1 MTVNTLVNIKYLN
14 SSKNVLNVWVRK
26 SATHSKKQLD
36 SGAYDLEIVNLI
48 ERNNKLTWMK
58 NIIFFKIAL
67 KTNPLIV
74 LIIAVWRI
82 SSDLFRI

>member
-1 MTVNTLVNIKYLN
+1 MVNIKYLN

-48 ERNNKLTWMK
+48 ESNNKLTWMK

>member
-1 MTVNTLVNIKYLN
+1 MVNIKYLN
-14 SSKNVLNVWVRK
+14 SSKNVLNVSVRK

-48 ERNNKLTWMK
+48 ESNNKLTWMK

>member
-1 MTVNTLVNIKYLN
+1 MVNIKYLN

>member
-1 MTVNTLVNIKYLN
+1 MVNIKYLN
-14 SSKNVLNVWVRK
+14 SNKNVLNVWVRK

-36 SGAYDLEIVNLI
+36 SGAYDLETVNLI
-48 ERNNKLTWMK
+48 ESNNKLTWMK

>member
-1 MTVNTLVNIKYLN
+1 MVNIKYLN

-36 SGAYDLEIVNLI
+36 SGAYDLETVNLI
-48 ERNNKLTWMK
+48 ESNNKLTWMK